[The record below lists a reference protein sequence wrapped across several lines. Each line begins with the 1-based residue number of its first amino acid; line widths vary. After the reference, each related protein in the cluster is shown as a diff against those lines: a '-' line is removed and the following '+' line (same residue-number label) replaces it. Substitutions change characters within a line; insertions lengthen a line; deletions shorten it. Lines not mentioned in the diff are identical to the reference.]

1 MAVAAVAH
9 IFVFSAKPYQFL
21 PAGGYGK
28 VTTHTQIDKTTLKIE
43 EDDEEKPAVL
53 EKKVTEVKAPGTSVT
68 ESVQDIVV
76 EGGQHVSTLPLCHV
90 FHKIKM
96 VRMSCFKITITRQKS
111 LYRN

>member
-43 EDDEEKPAVL
+43 DEDKPAVL
-53 EKKVTEVKAPGTSVT
+53 EKKVTEVKAPGTSLT

-76 EGGQHVSTLPLCHV
+76 EGGQHVSTLL
-90 FHKIKM
+90 FAM
-96 VRMSCFKITITRQKS
+96 YSTR
-111 LYRN
+111 LRW